1 MSKEPKV
8 KTPNKVVANVKNA
21 VAEVTRIT
29 KRLEELVVTLS
40 LFVLVYTGFWVAFEV
55 QLSAE
60 YLRYVLMFA
69 SFMVSLLALGLFVK
83 HLRNEK

>member
-1 MSKEPKV
+1 MSKEIKD
-8 KTPNKVVANVKNA
+8 KKPNKAVASVKNA
-21 VAEVTRIT
+21 INEVQRIT
-29 KRLEELVVTLS
+29 KRLEELVITLS

-60 YLRYVLMFA
+60 YLRYVLMFS